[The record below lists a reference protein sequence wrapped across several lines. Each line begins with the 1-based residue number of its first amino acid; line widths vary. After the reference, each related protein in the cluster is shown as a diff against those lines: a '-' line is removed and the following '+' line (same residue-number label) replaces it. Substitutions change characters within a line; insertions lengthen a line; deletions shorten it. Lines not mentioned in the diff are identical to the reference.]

1 MKIELFWTNEDSFKL
16 NFPFYIAKRY
26 IISTSKNNAINIIN
40 RIASMGI
47 IVGALALF
55 VVLSVFSGLK
65 EFSLSFTNAMDP
77 DLKLNATLGKSIV
90 VTPIQERQIK
100 QIDGLVS
107 YSKII
112 EERVLFTFDGKQ
124 EVTYLKGIDSLF
136 TKVNPIEKNLFNG
149 QWLAPNTNQV
159 VVGYGIAQKF
169 SMGLLD
175 FNRPLQVFVPK
186 PGKGAIENPEQAFNQ
201 SDLLPI
207 GIYTINEDLDSK
219 YVFAD
224 LGLAQELL
232 EFQPNQVSG
241 LEIKIQKGA
250 NEKAVIEQL
259 QTIFKNTITV
269 KNRAQLNESLYKM
282 LNTENIAVYLIFTL
296 VIVVALFNLIGALIM
311 MILDK
316 KGNLKTLFNLGVE
329 IKDLRKIFLLQGTLL
344 SVFGGGIGLILG
356 IVIIVLQQQFQLI
369 MITPTLA
376 YPVVFTLEN
385 VLIVLGTIISL
396 GFIASLIASSRVSKK
411 LLD

>member
-1 MKIELFWTNEDSFKL
+1 L
-16 NFPFYIAKRY
+16 NFPLYIAKRY
-26 IISTSKNNAINIIN
+26 ILSNSKNNAINIIN

-47 IVGALALF
+47 IVGAMALF

-65 EFSLSFTNAMDP
+65 VFSLSFTNEIDP
-77 DLKLNATLGKSIV
+77 DLKISSTLGKSFLV
-90 VTPIQERQIK
+90 LPSQENQIK
-100 QIDGLVS
+100 KIDGIVS

-124 EVTYLKGIDSLF
+124 EVTYLKGVDSNF
-136 TKVNPIEKNLFNG
+136 SKVNAIETKLFNG
-149 QWLAPNTNQV
+149 QWLKPDTYQV
-159 VVGYGIAQKF
+159 VVGYGISQKF

-175 FNRPLQVFVPK
+175 FNRQLEVLVPK
-186 PGKGAIENPEQAFNQ
+186 PGKGAIENPEQAFNKT
-201 SDLLPI
+201 DLIPV
-207 GIYTINEDLDSK
+207 GIYAISEDLDSK

-232 EFQPNQVSG
+232 EYKTNQVSG
-241 LEIKIQKGA
+241 IEIKTKTDA
-250 NEKAVIEQL
+250 DESVITEQL
-259 QTIFKNTITV
+259 QTIFDNKITV

-316 KGNLKTLFNLGVE
+316 KGNLKTLFNLGTE

-344 SVFGGGIGLILG
+344 SVFGGIIGLVLG
-356 IVIIVLQQQFQLI
+356 IIIVLLQEYFQLI

-376 YPVVFTLEN
+376 YPVIFSLEN
-385 VLIVLGTIISL
+385 VLIVMGTIVTL

>member
-1 MKIELFWTNEDSFKL
+1 M
-16 NFPFYIAKRY
+16 NFPLYIAKRY
-26 IISTSKNNAINIIN
+26 ILSNSKNNAINIIN
-40 RIASMGI
+40 RIASLGI
-47 IVGALALF
+47 IVGAMALF

-65 EFSLSFTNAMDP
+65 VFSLSFTNDIDP
-77 DLKLNATLGKSIV
+77 DLKISSTLGKSFLIS
-90 VTPIQERQIK
+90 PSQEDQIK
-100 QIDGLVS
+100 KINGLVS
-107 YSKII
+107 YTKII

-124 EVTYLKGIDSLF
+124 EVTYLKGVDANFS
-136 TKVNPIEKNLFNG
+136 KVNAIETKLFNG
-149 QWLAPNTNQV
+149 QWLKPNTYQV
-159 VVGYGIAQKF
+159 VVGYGISQKF

-175 FNRPLQVFVPK
+175 FNRQLEVLVPK
-186 PGKGAIENPEQAFNQ
+186 PGKGAIENPEQAFNKT
-201 SDLLPI
+201 DIIPV
-207 GIYTINEDLDSK
+207 GIYAISEDLDSK

-232 EFQPNQVSG
+232 EYKTNQVSG
-241 LEIKIQKGA
+241 IEIKTKTDADESAITD
-250 NEKAVIEQL
+250 QL
-259 QTIFKNTITV
+259 QTIFDNKITV

-316 KGNLKTLFNLGVE
+316 KGNLKTLFNLGTE

-344 SVFGGGIGLILG
+344 SVLGGIIGLVLG
-356 IVIIVLQQQFQLI
+356 IIIVLLQEYFQLV

-376 YPVVFTLEN
+376 YPVIFSLEN
-385 VLIVLGTIISL
+385 VLIVMGTIVAL

>member
-1 MKIELFWTNEDSFKL
+1 L
-16 NFPFYIAKRY
+16 NFPLYIAKRY
-26 IISTSKNNAINIIN
+26 SISTSKNNAINIIN
-40 RIASMGI
+40 RIASLGI
-47 IVGALALF
+47 IVGAMALF

-65 EFSLSFTNAMDP
+65 EFSLSFTNAIDP
-77 DLKLNATLGKSIV
+77 DLKLNATLGKSILI
-90 VTPIQERQIK
+90 TPEQERQIE

-159 VVGYGIAQKF
+159 VVGYGIAQQF

-186 PGKGAIENPEQAFNQ
+186 PGNGAIENPEQAFNQ

-232 EFQPNQVSG
+232 EYQPNQVSG

-250 NEKAVIEQL
+250 NEAYIIEQL
-259 QTIFKNTITV
+259 QTIFNNRVTV

-344 SVFGGGIGLILG
+344 SGVGGGIGLLLG
-356 IVIIVLQQQFQLI
+356 IGIIILQQQFQLI
-369 MITPTLA
+369 MITPTMP
-376 YPVVFTLEN
+376 YPVVFTVEN
-385 VLIVLGTIISL
+385 VMIVLGTIILL